1 MELTELVALL
11 GEGPRFVLMHNIV
24 PLLHNGLF
32 YVGIYSM
39 SHMFWY

>member
-24 PLLHNGLF
+24 PLLYNGLF
-32 YVGIYSM
+32 LRWDLFNES
-39 SHMFWY
+39 